1 MIDRPRLAAIFGLSL
16 SLAASGTAMAANS
29 FSRNGR
35 QDVPPSAASQPLL
48 PPGPASITQST
59 STTVAV
65 GSSVSCNGGA
75 PNFFHADNSYF
86 RGFTL
91 ASFNPPLDATQFM
104 VQQVT
109 FGIEQSNAAGT
120 GTTQPV
126 TLRLFDSSANPP
138 TNATL
143 GAAISTENLAIPD
156 QAATLFTATL
166 TTQPV
171 LLNAS
176 DILAVEVFT
185 PTGLSLGHSFFV
197 GANGL
202 GQSGPTFIR
211 APGAAA
217 CNINEITNFAAI
229 GFPNMHMVMTVSGNN
244 QFPVELQSFEIR

>member
-1 MIDRPRLAAIFGLSL
+1 MIDRYRFATLLGLSL
-16 SLAASGTAMAANS
+16 SLAASGTATAANS

-35 QDVPPSAASQPLL
+35 QDVPPSAAQPLM

-59 STTVAV
+59 SQTVAV
-65 GSSVSCNGGA
+65 GSSVSCNGGT
-75 PNFFHADNSYF
+75 PTFFHTDNSYF

-91 ASFNPPLDATQFM
+91 SAFNPPLDATQFM
-104 VQQVT
+104 VQQVV

-143 GAAISTENLAIPD
+143 GAAISTENLDVPD
-156 QAATLFTATL
+156 LASTLFTANL

-185 PTGLSLGHSFFV
+185 PNGQVLGHSFFI

-202 GQSGPTFIR
+202 GQTGPSFLR
-211 APGAAA
+211 AAPCGVA
-217 CNINEITNFAAI
+217 EITNTAAI
-229 GFPNMHMVMTVSGNN
+229 GFPNMHIVMTVSGNN
-244 QFPVELQSFEIR
+244 QMPVELQSFEIR